1 MTPPSMK
8 QTVTFRTRSKAE
20 VLRDRVKA
28 AAPGAFTSI
37 YVLRGRYALTV
48 SGDAPDDI
56 ITRCTK

>member
-1 MTPPSMK
+1 MK

-37 YVLRGRYALTV
+37 YYLRGRYALTV